1 MKIPLDKDEYQYI
14 SDDTSDIDSQTL
26 FLKTSQNTPYYDK
39 LEEKPTYISPE
50 ALLSFWDLSAMK
62 VVGVTGTNGK
72 TTVTAG
78 IYSFLLD
85 LGESPALQG
94 TRGLFANEVRIED
107 KSMTTPSILETLYN
121 MKQCSMMG
129 CAYFIMEVSS
139 HAIAQNRIEGLKFAL
154 KIHTNVT
161 SDHLDY
167 HGTVEE
173 YRRVKSLFFA
183 DESPKLLNKDDLK
196 SITYNRIGAQSYGV
210 DEPAT
215 FKVQAFSL
223 LNGITA
229 GIKHLKVEET
239 FHSPMVGLFN
249 MFNLMASIGAVKML
263 TNKPLLEICEVV
275 EHFAGVAGRMEVVSQ
290 NPLVIVDFAHTQDGM
305 YAVLDSMKDRDISVV
320 FGAGGNRDKAKR
332 PLMGAVAGRYANK
345 IYVTSDNP
353 RDEVAEYILEDILV
367 GLHGKD
373 SVIATPDR
381 KLAIKMALEALQ
393 ENEVLLILG
402 KGDEEY
408 QEIKGKKYPFDD
420 RQVVRELL
428 GIENVTPII
437 TPPTPKKS

>member
-1 MKIPLDKDEYQYI
+1 MKIPFDKHEGFNFL
-14 SDDTSDIDSQTL
+14 SDDTSTLDTHTL
-26 FLKTSQNTPYYDK
+26 FLKTEQNRHYFEKLDTAPSVLTPVELIK
-39 LEEKPTYISPE
+39 LWGLES
-50 ALLSFWDLSAMK
+50 MK

-72 TTVTAG
+72 TTVTAA

-85 LGESPALQG
+85 LDEKPALQG
-94 TRGLFANEVRIED
+94 TRGLFAQEKRIEE

-121 MKQCSMMG
+121 MKQTHDLG
-129 CAYFIMEVSS
+129 CEYFIMEVSS
-139 HAIAQNRIEGLKFAL
+139 HAIDQKRIEGLKFAL
-154 KIHTNVT
+154 KVHTNVT

-183 DESPKLLNKDDLK
+183 DESPKLLNKDDIK
-196 SITYNRIGAQSYGV
+196 NITYNPIGTQSYGV

-223 LNGITA
+223 LDGITA
-229 GIKHLKVEET
+229 GIKHLRDEEI

-249 MFNLMASIGAVKML
+249 LFNLMAAVGSVQML
-263 TNKPLLEICEVV
+263 TGRPIAEICEVV
-275 EHFAGVAGRMEVVSQ
+275 EHFAGVSGRMEVVSR
-290 NPLVIVDFAHTQDGM
+290 NPLVIVDFAHTDDGIH
-305 YAVLDSMKDRDISVV
+305 AVLESMKDRDISVV
-320 FGAGGNRDKAKR
+320 FGAGGNRDKEKR
-332 PLMGAVAGRYANK
+332 PRMGAVAGRYANK

-353 RDEVAEYILEDILV
+353 RDEVPEQILEEILV

-373 SVIATPDR
+373 GVTACPDR
-381 KLAIKMALEALQ
+381 RLAIKLALDALE

-408 QEIKGKKYPFDD
+408 QEIKGVKHPFDD
-420 RQVVRELL
+420 REVVRELL
-428 GIENVTPII
+428 KIQ
-437 TPPTPKKS
+437 

>member
-1 MKIPLDKDEYQYI
+1 MKLDFQKDGYLFLT
-14 SDDTSDIDSQTL
+14 DDTSKLDTDTI
-26 FLKTSQNTPYYDK
+26 FLKTAQNSHYYEQ
-39 LEEKPTYISPE
+39 LEPKPRTLTVDELI
-50 ALLSFWDLSAMK
+50 SFWGLDKMK

-72 TTVTAG
+72 TTVTAA

-85 LGESPALQG
+85 LDEKPALQG
-94 TRGLFANEVRIED
+94 TRGLFAQEKRIEE

-121 MKQCSMMG
+121 MKQTMDMG
-129 CAYFIMEVSS
+129 CNYFIMEVSS
-139 HAIAQNRIEGLKFAL
+139 HAIDQNRIEGLTFAL
-154 KIHTNVT
+154 KVHTNVT

-183 DESPKLLNKDDLK
+183 DESPKLLNKDDIK
-196 SITYNRIGAQSYGV
+196 NITYNPIGAQSYGV

-229 GIKHLKVEET
+229 GIKHLQAEAT

-249 MFNLMASIGAVKML
+249 LFNLMAAIGSVQML
-263 TNKPLLEICEVV
+263 TGRSIEEICEVV
-275 EHFAGVAGRMEVVSQ
+275 EYFAGVSGRMEVVSRD
-290 NPLVIVDFAHTQDGM
+290 PLVIVDFAHTDDGM
-305 YAVLDSMKDRDISVV
+305 YQVLDSMKDRDISVV
-320 FGAGGNRDKAKR
+320 FGAGGNRDKEKR
-332 PLMGAVAGRYANK
+332 PRMGAVAGRYANK

-353 RDEVAEYILEDILV
+353 RDEVPEMILEDILL

-373 SVIATPDR
+373 HVTATPDR
-381 KLAIKMALEALQ
+381 RLAIKMALDALE

-402 KGDEEY
+402 KGDEDY
-408 QEIKGKKYPFDD
+408 QEIKGVKYPFDD
-420 RQVVRELL
+420 REVVRELL
-428 GIENVTPII
+428 KERA
-437 TPPTPKKS
+437 